1 MAPNTDIATRAL
13 VVALKAPCSGKTT
26 EEVAAITGLSTRQ
39 INRIYAR
46 AIYRGFDPNLRPLV
60 IRDEYLRD
68 APRSGRPP
76 KQTEETKKEVFSK
89 VRRDRY
95 GREKSCADIAGELSL
110 QGCDLSAMTVWRV
123 LRKARFR
130 KTKPTRKPGLTKKMR
145 RERLEAVFV
154 RDGKEPASL
163 CSGAPFPMRRRVL
176 IIAGV

>member
-39 INRIYAR
+39 VNRIYAR

-89 VRRDRY
+89 L
-95 GREKSCADIAGELSL
+95 AG
-110 QGCDLSAMTVWRV
+110 
-123 LRKARFR
+123 LR
-130 KTKPTRKPGLTKKMR
+130 
-145 RERLEAVFV
+145 
-154 RDGKEPASL
+154 SL
-163 CSGAPFPMRRRVL
+163 CYDGLEGTAKSWVPEDQANEEAWVDEEDEERTP
-176 IIAGV
+176 